1 MIRERKQIP
10 KQDRLAQFRNDSVD
24 EVDTTDLEF
33 WSLKRGKRVYQEIED
48 EREVDD
54 LIKYMSD
61 EEVTDEE
68 NARIDDLTH
77 DLHVRHRIDIAKMH
91 FGKDGGYSLRKFK
104 RIFKREMA
112 EIPHLYFIDRPGKK
126 GSKKE
131 KSEIEAALGEIDLDS
146 PENKPKKEDGAA

>member
-1 MIRERKQIP
+1 
-10 KQDRLAQFRNDSVD
+10 
-24 EVDTTDLEF
+24 
-33 WSLKRGKRVYQEIED
+33 
-48 EREVDD
+48 
-54 LIKYMSD
+54 MSD

-112 EIPHLYFIDRPGKK
+112 ERPHLYFIDRPGKK
-126 GSKKE
+126 GSKKD

-146 PENKPKKEDGAA
+146 LEKKSKKEDGAAEGEEVDLEAEKEKDRAEFTKLAEEMNADSEDETYNFAEDELEELLTKVED